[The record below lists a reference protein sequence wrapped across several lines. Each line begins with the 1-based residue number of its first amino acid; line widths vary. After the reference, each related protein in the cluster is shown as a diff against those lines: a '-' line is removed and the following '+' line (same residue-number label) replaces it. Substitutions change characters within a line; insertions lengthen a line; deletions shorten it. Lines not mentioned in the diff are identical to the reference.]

1 MKTRKCSR
9 RSSKAIVE
17 DTVGCSGVQWGTV
30 GSVCSGQLLH
40 QKLNIKFL
48 VHFVYKLK
56 MKFNLPECTVQPPPP
71 FTTLDMAAI
80 VNPSLELSKWRLV
93 PLN

>member
-1 MKTRKCSR
+1 M
-9 RSSKAIVE
+9 
-17 DTVGCSGVQWGTV
+17 GYSGVQWGQCAQWAAHLE
-30 GSVCSGQLLH
+30 SRALH

-48 VHFVYKLK
+48 VHFVCKLK
-56 MKFNLPECTVQPPPP
+56 MKFNLPECAVQPPPLPPP

-80 VNPSLELSKWRLV
+80 VNPSVELSKWRPA